1 MGIIAK
7 GDPTVWKIVEGK
19 LYLNCRQEIMR
30 KWEQDIPGYI
40 EKANKNW
47 PGVLEQELWGHPLLR

>member
-1 MGIIAK
+1 MGRIAK
-7 GDPTVWKIVEGK
+7 ADPTVWKIVEDK

-30 KWEQDIPGYI
+30 KWEQDIPSYI

-47 PGVLEQELWGHPLLR
+47 PSVLK

>member
-1 MGIIAK
+1 MAMGHIAK

-19 LYLNCRQEIMR
+19 LYLNCRQEIMK

-47 PGVLEQELWGHPLLR
+47 PSVLE